1 MNGDADTLALKV
13 LGGTD
18 AGPAIDINVAV
29 AKDARGKDRERH
41 ERTIAA
47 RHAADEFGAGEFRNV
62 ELLRAAH
69 AIKNVARLV
78 DGEEFEIDALHLHVA
93 GAQGFD
99 VRGESGLGRAEE
111 LGRRVN
117 AHELSR
123 FEQGDAR
130 AEQQGLAHVVRH
142 ENYRLLE
149 PRLQGDEP
157 ALKSSASSSP

>member
-93 GAQGFD
+93 GAQCVGA
-99 VRGESGLGRAEE
+99 VVEATGKGEWQT
-111 LGRRVN
+111 RRCYHF
-117 AHELSR
+117 AI
-123 FEQGDAR
+123 QCGPGPKTGA
-130 AEQQGLAHVVRH
+130 
-142 ENYRLLE
+142 
-149 PRLQGDEP
+149 
-157 ALKSSASSSP
+157 KSSAPSRPLQLI